1 VLNCFVAM
9 RSGFHVLGLE
19 QDSEKSQANVLY
31 ILFVEIHKSHYNF
44 SFAAVR
50 MEHLLTSKS
59 FKGMV
64 WKSSFNMEILCHL
77 LVHQSMVNPF
87 I

>member
-1 VLNCFVAM
+1 MFWDWNKIQKSLRLMFLFLNFKKKK
-9 RSGFHVLGLE
+9 F
-19 QDSEKSQANVLY
+19 

-50 MEHLLTSKS
+50 MEHLLTTKS

-64 WKSSFNMEILCHL
+64 RKLSFNMEILCHL
-77 LVHQSMVNPF
+77 LVHQSMVNLF